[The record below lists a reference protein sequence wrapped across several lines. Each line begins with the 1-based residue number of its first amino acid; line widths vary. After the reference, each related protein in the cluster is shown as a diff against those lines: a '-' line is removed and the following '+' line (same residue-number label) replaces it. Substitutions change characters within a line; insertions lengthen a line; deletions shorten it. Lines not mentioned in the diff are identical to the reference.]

1 MLGPLLFL
9 IFINDIGHSIES
21 IIKLFAD
28 DTSMSL
34 GLTNPD
40 TRAEIL
46 TCDLVKISD
55 WAKLWKVKFNE
66 EKTEL
71 VNIKRDTKPIHQL
84 TFGNVVLEDK
94 PHHKHLGITLQ
105 NNCKWDEHISNIS
118 SKVNMLIN
126 CLRHFKYKPGRKALE
141 IMYKSFILPL
151 FDYADIIWDNCTNTQ
166 SNMLENLHLEAI
178 RIITGSVRGTS
189 HQKLYNESGFC
200 TLKERRKRHK
210 LIQFHK
216 MINNT
221 CPDYLSD
228 LLPPLVSTTNPY
240 HRRRPYERIIP
251 SFRTELYRNSFF
263 PSTTLLWNNLPV
275 NIQESSSLSEFKRYL
290 TNNDTKVPSYYYS
303 GQRMEQI
310 IHCRLRLQM
319 SDLNFDLFNRHLTE
333 NQSCA
338 CGHPFET
345 AEHFLLLC
353 PNYHD
358 IRRDTLMQ
366 IEDNYLDIQILL
378 FGNRSLGTHQNEF
391 IFKKVHEFI
400 RRTRRF

>member
-1 MLGPLLFL
+1 M
-9 IFINDIGHSIES
+9 
-21 IIKLFAD
+21 
-28 DTSMSL
+28 
-34 GLTNPD
+34 
-40 TRAEIL
+40 
-46 TCDLVKISD
+46 
-55 WAKLWKVKFNE
+55 
-66 EKTEL
+66 
-71 VNIKRDTKPIHQL
+71 
-84 TFGNVVLEDK
+84 LEDK

-126 CLRHFKYKPGRKALE
+126 CLRHFKYKLRRKALE
-141 IMYKSFILPL
+141 I
-151 FDYADIIWDNCTNTQ
+151 
-166 SNMLENLHLEAI
+166 
-178 RIITGSVRGTS
+178 
-189 HQKLYNESGFC
+189 
-200 TLKERRKRHK
+200 
-210 LIQFHK
+210 
-216 MINNT
+216 
-221 CPDYLSD
+221 
-228 LLPPLVSTTNPY
+228 
-240 HRRRPYERIIP
+240 
-251 SFRTELYRNSFF
+251 TELYRNSFF

-358 IRRDTLMQ
+358 IRKDTLMQ

>member
-1 MLGPLLFL
+1 
-9 IFINDIGHSIES
+9 
-21 IIKLFAD
+21 
-28 DTSMSL
+28 
-34 GLTNPD
+34 
-40 TRAEIL
+40 
-46 TCDLVKISD
+46 
-55 WAKLWKVKFNE
+55 
-66 EKTEL
+66 
-71 VNIKRDTKPIHQL
+71 
-84 TFGNVVLEDK
+84 
-94 PHHKHLGITLQ
+94 
-105 NNCKWDEHISNIS
+105 
-118 SKVNMLIN
+118 
-126 CLRHFKYKPGRKALE
+126 
-141 IMYKSFILPL
+141 
-151 FDYADIIWDNCTNTQ
+151 
-166 SNMLENLHLEAI
+166 MLENLHLEAI

-240 HRRRPYERIIP
+240 HRRRPYEGIIP
-251 SFRTELYRNSFF
+251 SFQTELYRNSFF

-275 NIQESSSLSEFKRYL
+275 NIQEGSSLSEFKRYL

-319 SDLNFDLFNRHLTE
+319 SDLNFDLFNRHLIE

-345 AEHFLLLC
+345 AEHFLILC
-353 PNYHD
+353 PNCND

-366 IEDNYLDIQILL
+366 IEDNYLDIRILL

>member
-1 MLGPLLFL
+1 MLILSG
-9 IFINDIGHSIES
+9 
-21 IIKLFAD
+21 IIVPIH
-28 DTSMSL
+28 
-34 GLTNPD
+34 N
-40 TRAEIL
+40 L
-46 TCDLVKISD
+46 TCS
-55 WAKLWKVKFNE
+55 
-66 EKTEL
+66 KT
-71 VNIKRDTKPIHQL
+71 
-84 TFGNVVLEDK
+84 
-94 PHHKHLGITLQ
+94 
-105 NNCKWDEHISNIS
+105 
-118 SKVNMLIN
+118 
-126 CLRHFKYKPGRKALE
+126 
-141 IMYKSFILPL
+141 FILKPYEL
-151 FDYADIIWDNCTNTQ
+151 
-166 SNMLENLHLEAI
+166 SLV
-178 RIITGSVRGTS
+178 SVRGTS

-228 LLPPLVSTTNPY
+228 LLPPLVSTTSPY

-251 SFRTELYRNSFF
+251 SYRTELYRNSFF

-290 TNNDTKVPSYYYS
+290 INNDTKVPSYYYS

-333 NQSCA
+333 SQSCA

-358 IRRDTLMQ
+358 IQRDTLMRT
-366 IEDNYLDIQILL
+366 EDNYLEIQILL

-391 IFKKVHEFI
+391 IFFLKYMNLYAEHGVFSA
-400 RRTRRF
+400 

>member
-1 MLGPLLFL
+1 M
-9 IFINDIGHSIES
+9 
-21 IIKLFAD
+21 K
-28 DTSMSL
+28 
-34 GLTNPD
+34 
-40 TRAEIL
+40 
-46 TCDLVKISD
+46 
-55 WAKLWKVKFNE
+55 
-66 EKTEL
+66 
-71 VNIKRDTKPIHQL
+71 
-84 TFGNVVLEDK
+84 
-94 PHHKHLGITLQ
+94 
-105 NNCKWDEHISNIS
+105 
-118 SKVNMLIN
+118 
-126 CLRHFKYKPGRKALE
+126 
-141 IMYKSFILPL
+141 
-151 FDYADIIWDNCTNTQ
+151 
-166 SNMLENLHLEAI
+166 
-178 RIITGSVRGTS
+178 TGS
-189 HQKLYNESGFC
+189 
-200 TLKERRKRHK
+200 
-210 LIQFHK
+210 
-216 MINNT
+216 
-221 CPDYLSD
+221 
-228 LLPPLVSTTNPY
+228 PLVSTTNPY

-358 IRRDTLMQ
+358 IRKDTLMQ